1 LFVDGSP
8 EPYHQFLFK
17 SQRGILIQRY
27 ALVCPTRGRPNQL
40 QKFVE
45 SALTKADNP
54 QRVEIL
60 LYIDDDDPEF
70 KHYEA
75 SIANFEKKFGY
86 NSISITLGPS
96 VGVPRAAN
104 ILFNKSTADVFLIS
118 NDDQVF
124 IDHGWDA
131 RLDKEI
137 NKFPDS
143 IFCIW
148 FNDKWESRNFCTFP
162 ILSRKWIET
171 LGYLQFP
178 FFEHFFTDAW
188 IWMLAKAIGRDHY
201 IDDIVIEHRHWKTG
215 KSEKDATYTKH
226 LTTEG
231 KSRHA
236 RDRSVIDRFER
247 YFHADVEALKKVMD

>member
-1 LFVDGSP
+1 MQ
-8 EPYHQFLFK
+8 QF
-17 SQRGILIQRY
+17 IQ
-27 ALVCPTRGRPNQL
+27 
-40 QKFVE
+40 
-45 SALTKADNP
+45 SALAKAEDP

-70 KHYEA
+70 KQYKS
-75 SIANFEKKFGY
+75 SIANFEKKSGC
-86 NSISITLGPS
+86 NSISIILGPS

-124 IDHGWDA
+124 IDHGWDT

-137 NKFPDS
+137 IKFPDN

-162 ILSRKWIET
+162 IISRKWIET

-236 RDRSVIDRFER
+236 RDRSVIDKFER

>member
-1 LFVDGSP
+1 MIVEGSC
-8 EPYHQFLFK
+8 EHYHYIIFNSK
-17 SQRGILIQRY
+17 EETLIQRY
-27 ALVCPTRGRPNQL
+27 ALVCPTRGRPNRIKQ
-40 QKFVE
+40 FIE
-45 SALTKADNP
+45 SALITAAHPK
-54 QRVEIL
+54 RIEIL

-75 SIANFEKKFGY
+75 SITNLEKKF
-86 NSISITLGPS
+86 SCSLISITLGPS

-104 ILFNKSTADVFLIS
+104 ILFQKSTADVFLVS

-124 IDHGWDA
+124 IDYGWDA

-137 NKFPDS
+137 IKFPDN

-148 FNDKWESRNFCTFP
+148 FNDKWESKNFCTFP
-162 ILSRKWIET
+162 IISRKWIET

-201 IDDIVIEHRHWKTG
+201 IDDIIIEHRHWKTG
-215 KSEKDATYTKH
+215 KSEKDATYEKH
-226 LTTEG
+226 LTTES
-231 KSRHA
+231 KSRYT
-236 RDRSVIDRFER
+236 RDRSVIDKFER
-247 YFHADVEALKKVMD
+247 YFHADVGALKEVMD